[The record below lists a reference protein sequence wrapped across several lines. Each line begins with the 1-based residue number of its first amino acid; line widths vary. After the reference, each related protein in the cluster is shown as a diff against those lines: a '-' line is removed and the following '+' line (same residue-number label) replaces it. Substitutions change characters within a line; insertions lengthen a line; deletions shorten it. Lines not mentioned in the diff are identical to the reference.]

1 MLVYVIGLRAA
12 QFGNNWIGKIP
23 NFSNSI
29 IPKLGSILSYYVLI
43 ILYMGIKIYF
53 VDFMLIFIG

>member
-23 NFSNSI
+23 NSI
-29 IPKLGSILSYYVLI
+29 IPKLDSMSYYVLI
-43 ILYMGIKIYF
+43 ILYMGTKFNF